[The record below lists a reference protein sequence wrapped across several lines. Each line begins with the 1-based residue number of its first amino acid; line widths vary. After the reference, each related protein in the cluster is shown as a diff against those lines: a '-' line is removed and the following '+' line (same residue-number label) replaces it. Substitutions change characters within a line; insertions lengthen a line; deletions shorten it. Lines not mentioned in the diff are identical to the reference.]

1 LSQDLKNMSK
11 FALLAA
17 VSIALA
23 STTAPSFA
31 RSLTADSGQP
41 VLAAGHQTRAAER
54 HRHRDRVY
62 MQERAYDRGHRAYG
76 ADDRSL
82 GQPRNLLQ
90 QYEGA
95 GRCVTDLG
103 YGRFE
108 LCD

>member
-1 LSQDLKNMSK
+1 MSK

-31 RSLTADSGQP
+31 RTLTADSAQP
-41 VLAAGHQTRAAER
+41 VVAARHQTPVAER
-54 HRHRDRVY
+54 QRHHRNRVY
-62 MQERAYDRGHRAYG
+62 MQDGASDRGQRAYG
-76 ADDRSL
+76 TDDPSL

-90 QYEGA
+90 QYERM
-95 GRCVTDLG
+95 GRCIIDLG